1 MTRQEYADKLK
12 KQLDDWNYK
21 WNIERNKLEAK
32 AQKAEAALKNKV
44 NQEIEE
50 IQKKRDRVKE
60 KITQIN
66 LAGDSAWE
74 DLKEGAQ
81 TSWNDLVEAFN
92 KARSHFTGPQS
103 RTKNTEE
110 GPQKG

>member
-1 MTRQEYADKLK
+1 MGFTWNLKGEKTMVTKQEYADKLK
-12 KQLDDWNYK
+12 KQFDDWNYK
-21 WNIERNKLEAK
+21 WSIERNKLEAK
-32 AQKAEAALKNKV
+32 AQKAEATLKNKV

-50 IQKKRDRVKE
+50 IQRKRDHVKE
-60 KITQIN
+60 KIRQIN

-92 KARSHFTGPQS
+92 KARSRFS
-103 RTKNTEE
+103 
-110 GPQKG
+110 